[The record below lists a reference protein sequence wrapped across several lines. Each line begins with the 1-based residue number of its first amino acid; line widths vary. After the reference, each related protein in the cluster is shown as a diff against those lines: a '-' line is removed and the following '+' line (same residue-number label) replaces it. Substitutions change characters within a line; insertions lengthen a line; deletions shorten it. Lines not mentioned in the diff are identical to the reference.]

1 MSVSISLPHR
11 RSHAVDATA
20 CRRLRRLLPQAFP
33 WLADRVAAP
42 ARLAL
47 IPVGFLPVTLIAT
60 AAFGVADLRGLAIYC
75 LVPALALV
83 AGVLA
88 WRPAWASTALLA
100 LGTGV
105 VATALYDVYRGSF
118 LALGLMQVDPIPHIG
133 VALHLE
139 PAWVF
144 GYLWRYLGNGGGMAV
159 AFFALGFR
167 GVRTGILYGLFVCS
181 GLLFVLVAAPYGQE
195 MLFPLNATTV
205 AMAVGGHIIYGA
217 ALGWIA
223 ARTAMPEEPGHGRWA
238 ARRIRRRPAA
248 AAARAG

>member
-1 MSVSISLPHR
+1 MSVHISLPFHPTR
-11 RSHAVDATA
+11 AVDATTG
-20 CRRLRRLLPQAFP
+20 RQLRVLLLQAFP
-33 WLADRVAAP
+33 WFTDREVAP
-42 ARLAL
+42 TRIAL
-47 IPVGFLPVTLIAT
+47 IPVGFLPVTLIAAT
-60 AAFGVADLRGLAIYC
+60 AFGVAGLRDLAGYL

-83 AGVLA
+83 VGLLVG
-88 WRPAWASTALLA
+88 RPTWTPMALRA
-100 LGTGV
+100 LGAGI
-105 VATALYDVYRGSF
+105 VATALYDAYRGSF

-133 VALHLE
+133 VALHLD

-167 GVRTGILYGLFVCS
+167 GVRIGILYGLFVCS

-205 AMAVGGHIIYGA
+205 VMAVGGHIIYGA

-223 ARTAMPEEPGHGRWA
+223 ARTTEA
-238 ARRIRRRPAA
+238 
-248 AAARAG
+248 

>member
-11 RSHAVDATA
+11 RSHAVDVANG
-20 CRRLRRLLPQAFP
+20 RRLGPRLAQAFP
-33 WLADRVAAP
+33 WLGDRVEAP
-42 ARLAL
+42 ARLVL
-47 IPVGFLPVTLIAT
+47 IPVGFLPVTLIAV
-60 AAFGVADLRGLAIYC
+60 AAFGVAGLRGLAIHL

-88 WRPAWASTALLA
+88 WRPRWASTALLA
-100 LGTGV
+100 LGAGI

-167 GVRTGILYGLFVCS
+167 GVRTGIFYGLFVCS

-205 AMAVGGHIIYGA
+205 VMAVGGHIIYGA

-223 ARTAMPEEPGHGRWA
+223 ARTATT
-238 ARRIRRRPAA
+238 
-248 AAARAG
+248 

>member
-1 MSVSISLPHR
+1 MSVHITLPQHR
-11 RSHAVDATA
+11 GHAVGATA
-20 CRRLRRLLPQAFP
+20 GRHLRQFLLQAFP
-33 WLADRVAAP
+33 WLTDRDEAP
-42 ARLAL
+42 ARLVL
-47 IPVGFLPVTLIAT
+47 VPVGFLPVTLIAA
-60 AAFGVADLRGLAIYC
+60 AAFGVAGLDTLASY
-75 LVPALALV
+75 LLLPALALV
-83 AGVLA
+83 IGVLS
-88 WRPAWASTALLA
+88 WRPAWAPMALRA
-100 LGTGV
+100 LGAGI

-118 LALGLMQVDPIPHIG
+118 LALDLMQVDPIPHIG

-205 AMAVGGHIIYGA
+205 VMAVGGHIIYGA

-223 ARTAMPEEPGHGRWA
+223 ARSPSDA
-238 ARRIRRRPAA
+238 
-248 AAARAG
+248 

>member
-1 MSVSISLPHR
+1 MSVNISLPSR
-11 RSHAVDATA
+11 PTYPVGGATA
-20 CRRLRRLLPQAFP
+20 GRRLRRLLLQAFP
-33 WLADRVAAP
+33 WLTDREEAP

-47 IPVGFLPVTLIAT
+47 IPVGFLPVTLIA
-60 AAFGVADLRGLAIYC
+60 ASAFGVAGLRGLASYL

-83 AGVLA
+83 AGVLL
-88 WRPAWASTALLA
+88 WRPKWTSTALRA
-100 LGTGV
+100 LGAGI
-105 VATALYDVYRGSF
+105 VATALYDAYRGSF
-118 LALGLMQVDPIPHIG
+118 LAFGLMQVDPIPHIG
-133 VALHLE
+133 VALHLD

-205 AMAVGGHIIYGA
+205 VMAVGGHIIYGA

-223 ARTAMPEEPGHGRWA
+223 ARTAEA
-238 ARRIRRRPAA
+238 
-248 AAARAG
+248 